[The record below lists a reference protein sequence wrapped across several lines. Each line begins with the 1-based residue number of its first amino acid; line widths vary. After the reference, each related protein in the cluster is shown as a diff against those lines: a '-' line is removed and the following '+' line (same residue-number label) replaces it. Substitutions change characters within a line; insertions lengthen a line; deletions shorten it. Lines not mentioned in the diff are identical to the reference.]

1 MTRQTASA
9 IPKAQNAKRWPKLIG
24 CCSINVKNG
33 VARPIK
39 TQGTLEQIETNQ
51 NRPGGK
57 SQSVTVTR
65 QNPSLVL
72 QIEINR
78 NRRAGPSRS
87 ITSSH
92 PNRAHLLQIE
102 ILFERLE
109 TRSPSGKADRPT
121 ASPRRHTEDRA
132 TAARA
137 WANPAIPDISSL
149 FRTFLA
155 RFRTLSA
162 NVRKRDRHVRDGICP
177 TAVPQ
182 QGPRFHSRVP

>member
-1 MTRQTASA
+1 MGWAARRFVSICNSYSAKPGSICYRSRQTEAFRRKIS
-9 IPKAQNAKRWPKLIG
+9 ICNNYRPKTTLDVTNRDEQ
-24 CCSINVKNG
+24 
-33 VARPIK
+33 ARSDQ
-39 TQGTLEQIETNQ
+39 T
-51 NRPGGK
+51 
-57 SQSVTVTR
+57 SQSVT
-65 QNPSLVL
+65 
-72 QIEINR
+72 
-78 NRRAGPSRS
+78 SRP
-87 ITSSH
+87 TFA
-92 PNRAHLLQIE
+92 PLLLQIE

-162 NVRKRDRHVRDGICP
+162 NVRKRDRHVRDGIWP
-177 TAVPQ
+177 TAAPSKGSQ
-182 QGPRFHSRVP
+182 PHSRVP